1 MEKEKRK
8 EWRKKHKVNTSVVL
22 NKVKV
27 KVNACNVIL
36 FESCKL
42 LRNKIMINDKL

>member
-8 EWRKKHKVNTSVVL
+8 EWRKNHKVNTSVVL

-27 KVNACNVIL
+27 NVNACNVIL
-36 FESCKL
+36 FESWKL